1 MASVI
6 KAGATGPILKRLST
20 VDLADHLS
28 EARVVVESAKG
39 RGADIVAQAEAR
51 ADEVLERSK
60 KSGHETGYRLGY
72 EEGKEAGRRA
82 AFDEARERF
91 QREQATIVADMA
103 RAIREIDDTKEK
115 LRIEA
120 ERNLLEFAVRIATR
134 LTFAVGRLH
143 RDAARENLKRA
154 IRLVQSKTD
163 LTIRVHPSDLDSI
176 RTFAGSVLR
185 DVDASQ
191 AVTIEA
197 DKAIAPGGCKVESEP
212 TRVDATLE
220 TQVDE
225 IVSLLLGAP
234 ASDA

>member
-1 MASVI
+1 MSSVI
-6 KAGATGPILKRLST
+6 KAGASGPILKRLST

-39 RGADIVAQAEAR
+39 RGADIVAEAEAR
-51 ADEVLERSK
+51 ADELLERSK
-60 KSGHETGYRLGY
+60 KSGHEAGHRLGH
-72 EEGKEAGRRA
+72 EGGMEAGRRA
-82 AFDEARERF
+82 AFDEACERF
-91 QREQATIVADMA
+91 QREHATIVADLG
-103 RAIREIDDTKEK
+103 RAIHEIDDTKEQ
-115 LRIEA
+115 LQIEA

-134 LTFAVGRLH
+134 LTFAVGRFH
-143 RDAARENLKRA
+143 RGAARENLTRA

-176 RTFAGSVLR
+176 RTFAGSVLQE
-185 DVDASQ
+185 VDDSQ
-191 AVTIEA
+191 AVTIEPDEA
-197 DKAIAPGGCKVESEP
+197 MAPGGCKVESEP